1 MMNNMTL
8 IANNT
13 IQFTLV
19 EPLIE
24 DEIMEII
31 SSGNARD
38 INVSVAHSGR
48 VIVMEHDDIKEAIN
62 ILGDANVVE
71 IIGLIQQIIEY
82 DIVHDDN
89 KIQVTLET

>member
-13 IQFTLV
+13 IQFTIV

-31 SSGNARD
+31 SSGNARGID
-38 INVSVAHSGR
+38 VSVVHSGR
-48 VIVMEHDDIKEAIN
+48 IVVMEHDDIREAIN

-71 IIGLIQQIIEY
+71 LIGLIRQIIEY

-89 KIQVTLET
+89 TIQVTLET